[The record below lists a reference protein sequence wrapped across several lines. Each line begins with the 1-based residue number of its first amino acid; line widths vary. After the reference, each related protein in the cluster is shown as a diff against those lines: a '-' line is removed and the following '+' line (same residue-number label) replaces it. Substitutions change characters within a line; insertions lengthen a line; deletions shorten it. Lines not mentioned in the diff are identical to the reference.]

1 MKGSEKQ
8 IAWAEDIK
16 ASVYRCFTAME
27 HNVEHFAKHGM
38 IEDTLHY
45 DMADVEA
52 VKAVV
57 IPQIEAM
64 DDASMIIKFRNNFT
78 QENFTKM
85 AIMHHAHGC

>member
-16 ASVYRCFTAME
+16 AEMMKTFECME
-27 HNVEHFAKHGM
+27 RNVEHFAKHGM

-52 VKAVV
+52 VKAAV
-57 IPQIEAM
+57 IPQVEAM

-85 AIMHHAHGC
+85 AIMHHKHGC